1 MSLIVL
7 LDAGPLGMITNPKSS
22 PENEACKNWLA
33 SLAPNSSS
41 SERKRIAHGVSRGE
55 AARSRSPGTG
65 RENATAPSFAP
76 RAAPRAPPSPSP
88 PAPPCPAV
96 RKAGQEARPTG
107 LVLSGAGRGT
117 HAVCGSACLLG
128 VTRRVVSACS
138 PGLRHG
144 LGRACPALPRLTPW
158 ATVFGPSGWRSVLAH
173 FQVGNHVPLNGAYE
187 EFSFSRTAVI
197 GVRRVKSGSIS
208 AA

>member
-65 RENATAPSFAP
+65 RKIATAPSSAP
-76 RAAPRAPPSPSP
+76 GALPLTPHSHSRPAS
-88 PAPPCPAV
+88 APPCPAV

-138 PGLRHG
+138 PWLATWAGPNMPGPPTADTMGYVLWPFGLEK
-144 LGRACPALPRLTPW
+144 CPCALPGGEP
-158 ATVFGPSGWRSVLAH
+158 
-173 FQVGNHVPLNGAYE
+173 
-187 EFSFSRTAVI
+187 
-197 GVRRVKSGSIS
+197 RV
-208 AA
+208 AQ